1 MRIEIFNFKKS
12 YLTSI
17 LILLSTCEVEQDTDV
32 QGYDEVNIKLKQ
44 KSMKI
49 LHITKKFLINTFISL
64 RYNTNNR
71 KRTRY
76 IHQQEVRKQV

>member
-44 KSMKI
+44 KFMKI
-49 LHITKKFLINTFISL
+49 LRITKKFLVNTFISL

>member
-44 KSMKI
+44 KFMKI

>member
-44 KSMKI
+44 KFMKI
-49 LHITKKFLINTFISL
+49 LRLTKKSLVNTFISL